1 MEALLFAAQAKAL
14 DSRLRG
20 NDEPR
25 RDGRRVGDP
34 LAAGEWMLMLRKIET
49 KALDSRLRGNDEPR
63 RDGRRVSDPLA
74 EGVAPAYSTVLRGND
89 ERSAK
94 PTRAARVATFRHI
107 SPHIRNVSSQ
117 RCNLYD

>member
-1 MEALLFAAQAKAL
+1 MEALLLAAQARTL

-63 RDGRRVSDPLA
+63 RDG
-74 EGVAPAYSTVLRGND
+74 
-89 ERSAK
+89 
-94 PTRAARVATFRHI
+94 
-107 SPHIRNVSSQ
+107 
-117 RCNLYD
+117 